1 MRLAGRRRIRIRH
14 KQHNAAFHL
23 FFVGNRLTK
32 REPGGQISPVSQI
45 VLTSSVAGVL
55 MLFFGVPYYVVFF
68 LGAFAFLLLKIFT
81 SGRSDDVRQI
91 FEFYLSANDILR
103 QDGRRWFGFEIAETI
118 ALGEKITRTFRPP
131 PLVVFT
137 LGALY
142 LRSGDRENASR
153 CFESLHA
160 KDGHVEGQITE
171 PHEKLREYVRMLRKI
186 EREPAEAPKMS
197 AAIRSLERMRRLRGE
212 ELRMAAA
219 EPAEFT
225 PIGEIEVG
233 PAFEDGQLPRRDS
246 MLSVVERAEN
256 DDAGGTH
263 RRKTIS
269 EVLQDIYD
277 DKVN

>member
-1 MRLAGRRRIRIRH
+1 M
-14 KQHNAAFHL
+14 
-23 FFVGNRLTK
+23 GNKLTK
-32 REPGGQISPVSQI
+32 REPAGQISPVSQI

-68 LGAFAFLLLKIFT
+68 LGAFAFLLLKICT

-118 ALGEKITRTFRPP
+118 ALGEKITKAFEPP
-131 PLVVFT
+131 PLVVFA

-160 KDGHVEGQITE
+160 EKGHDESRITE
-171 PHEKLREYVRMLRKI
+171 PHEKLREYVRTLRKI

-212 ELRMAAA
+212 EMRQAAA
-219 EPAEFT
+219 EPAGLT
-225 PIGEIEVG
+225 PIGEIEA
-233 PAFEDGQLPRRDS
+233 PAAFADGQVPRRD
-246 MLSVVERAEN
+246 
-256 DDAGGTH
+256 
-263 RRKTIS
+263 
-269 EVLQDIYD
+269 
-277 DKVN
+277 

>member
-1 MRLAGRRRIRIRH
+1 MTSKLVKRDP
-14 KQHNAAFHL
+14 
-23 FFVGNRLTK
+23 GN
-32 REPGGQISPVSQI
+32 QISPVSQI

-55 MLFFGVPYYVVFF
+55 MLSFGVPYYVVFF

-118 ALGEKITRTFRPP
+118 ALGERITRTFEPP

-142 LRSGDRENASR
+142 LRTGDRENASK
-153 CFESLHA
+153 CFESLYSE
-160 KDGHVEGQITE
+160 KGHDESSITE
-171 PHEKLREYVRMLRKI
+171 PHEKLREYVRTLRKI

-197 AAIRSLERMRRLRGE
+197 AAIRSLERMRRLRGDE
-212 ELRMAAA
+212 MRRAAREPVMATA
-219 EPAEFT
+219 
-225 PIGEIEVG
+225 IGEIELAGNLSDDHVK
-233 PAFEDGQLPRRDS
+233 ERKSIQ
-246 MLSVVERAEN
+246 SVVERADN
-256 DDAGGTH
+256 DELGGPH